1 MHKSKIVATF
11 VVLGALCANAE
22 AKMFKWVDDNGTTHY
37 GETIPP
43 EYSNKDATELNKNG
57 EVEKRIERPT
67 PEGRRAKEKEE
78 AKKEVE
84 QQTALEIKRRDNAL
98 LSTFSNEKEIDL
110 ARERGSQQVEA
121 RIGSVK
127 LMLKTAQESLAE
139 HNKEQKDL
147 LSQNKKIPAS
157 LTDDIGES
165 ASRVEKLQK
174 ELEQNVQ
181 ELEKVKARF
190 DADKQRY
197 HELKSGN
204 ATSTSSTTKK

>member
-1 MHKSKIVATF
+1 MHKTKIVATF
-11 VVLGALCANAE
+11 VMLGAFCANAD
-22 AKMFKWVDDNGTTHY
+22 AKTFKWVDDNGTTHY

-43 EYSNKDATELNKNG
+43 EYANKDATELNKNG

-84 QQTALEIKRRDNAL
+84 QQSALEGKRRDNAL

-127 LMLKTAQESLAE
+127 LMLTTAQESLAE
-139 HNKEQKDL
+139 HNKEQADL
-147 LSQNKKIPAS
+147 RSQNKKIPAS
-157 LTDDIGES
+157 LTDDIAES

-174 ELEQNVQ
+174 ELEQNEQ

-197 HELKSGN
+197 RELKNGT
-204 ATSTSSTTKK
+204 ATSVSSTTKK